1 MNENKK
7 EKGEFPGSSCL
18 GLYFHCREFK
28 FDSWS
33 GNYDPASD
41 AARPEREKERK
52 VNWKFFSNYNYES
65 KLTNYQLRHLEVRI
79 RGFPGG
85 SDGKESAWN
94 AGNPGSIPGSERS
107 PGAGRGNPLQY
118 SCLENPRDRAACWAA
133 ICGVA
138 QSRTRLRR
146 LCSSSSNVLGNYQS
160 PYWPGG
166 KEIPNSSLL

>member
-52 VNWKFFSNYNYES
+52 VNWKFFSTVSEYEGMF
-65 KLTNYQLRHLEVRI
+65 KTVILFIVNPCHLVVK
-79 RGFPGG
+79 RG
-85 SDGKESAWN
+85 
-94 AGNPGSIPGSERS
+94 IM
-107 PGAGRGNPLQY
+107 L
-118 SCLENPRDRAACWAA
+118 
-133 ICGVA
+133 
-138 QSRTRLRR
+138 
-146 LCSSSSNVLGNYQS
+146 
-160 PYWPGG
+160 
-166 KEIPNSSLL
+166 SLLIRIQMPDNKFIHWVY